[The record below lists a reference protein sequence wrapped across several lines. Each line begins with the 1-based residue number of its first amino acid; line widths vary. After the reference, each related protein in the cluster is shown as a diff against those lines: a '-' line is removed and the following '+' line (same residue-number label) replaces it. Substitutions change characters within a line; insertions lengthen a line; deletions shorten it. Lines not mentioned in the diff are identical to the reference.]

1 MPRRARR
8 WGGSRVISTSS
19 NRMVP
24 AVGASAPEIALN
36 RVVLPAPFGPM
47 MARRSPDLTE
57 SVTPSTAR
65 NASNA
70 TTTLSSWRA
79 GSDTAAA
86 DELSGFRASAL
97 PDALELARIGRLFH
111 VDFGVVFPEL
121 RDVRVSLSRHVPV
134 FAIVAFDDLAN
145 LDVVDRIAIRIELDG
160 LAQRRIVELGL
171 EDRVD
176 QGRAVVGLAA
186 ELLDRAGDPHHAR
199 VHREAVERGDL
210 AVLLGM
216 LLDEFLRHRIGRA
229 FGELGGRH
237 DAFAFG

>member
-1 MPRRARR
+1 MPQRARR
-8 WGGSRVISTSS
+8 WGGSRVISTPS

-70 TTTLSSWRA
+70 T
-79 GSDTAAA
+79 
-86 DELSGFRASAL
+86 
-97 PDALELARIGRLFH
+97 
-111 VDFGVVFPEL
+111 
-121 RDVRVSLSRHVPV
+121 
-134 FAIVAFDDLAN
+134 
-145 LDVVDRIAIRIELDG
+145 RIELDG

-229 FGELGGRH
+229 FGELGG
-237 DAFAFG
+237 